1 MMKIRN
7 NHPLY
12 CCLDEAEI
20 HIVEQAR
27 RSQVFMPGDIIISAG
42 DRKRDILCIDEGVVL
57 VYIENEAGESIEIA
71 RLPAGSLLGEMNF
84 VMPTHRTAHAKA
96 LNEVKA
102 SIYSYHELSAILAQ
116 NHSLAGK
123 VFAAL
128 NLQMTHKLLG
138 IMK

>member
-1 MMKIRN
+1 MMKAKN

-12 CCLDEAEI
+12 CYLDEAEI
-20 HIVEQAR
+20 RIVEQAR
-27 RSQVFMPGDIIISAG
+27 HSQVFLPGDTIISAG

-57 VYIENEAGESIEIA
+57 IFIDNDADETIEIA
-71 RLPAGSLLGEMNF
+71 RLQAGSLLGGMNF

-96 LNEVKA
+96 LGEVKA

-128 NLQMTHKLLG
+128 NLQMTHKLLD
-138 IMK
+138 IKQ